1 MNWMGLS
8 EHQHLY
14 EFQHKVN
21 QNSSEISMSGT
32 SSNPLAT
39 DWFMIITTKIY
50 FCFRVYW
57 KERYISHSAIS
68 SQVKNQKSSNIF
80 FLSGNETLL
89 KTLFCILFFHKAL
102 LTYFGQTFG
111 DIFSMTHTWLKYW
124 KCTLCS
130 TENTSSTHNDHL
142 LCTRRNTR
150 QLLHKPALIGT
161 GKTQTTC
168 LTCQLEFSYAQEHN
182 EWNSLYF

>member
-14 EFQHKVN
+14 AFQHKGN
-21 QNSSEISMSGT
+21 HTSTEISMSGT

-50 FCFRVYW
+50 FCFRIYW
-57 KERYISHSAIS
+57 KERYISHSTIS
-68 SQVKNQKSSNIF
+68 SQVKSQKSSSIF

-89 KTLFCILFFHKAL
+89 KTLFCILFFHMAL

-111 DIFSMTHTWLKYW
+111 DIFSMTYLVEVLKMYTLFNRKHCQHTQWP
-124 KCTLCS
+124 
-130 TENTSSTHNDHL
+130 
-142 LCTRRNTR
+142 
-150 QLLHKPALIGT
+150 PALYQ
-161 GKTQTTC
+161 TQDNRFTN
-168 LTCQLEFSYAQEHN
+168 QH
-182 EWNSLYF
+182 W